1 MQNSFTAQV
10 FISVG
15 SNSGNRLYYLR
26 EALHQLEGEGL
37 SIAEISSVY
46 ESEPWGFE
54 DPVHFLNICFSCH
67 TLLNPPALMKHL
79 LDAEEVLGRVREKEP
94 GYRSRT
100 LDLDILF
107 WDDLHIY
114 SPDLQIPHPRAHL
127 RRFVLAPMAEI
138 APDFIHP
145 EYGKNMATLL
155 AECPDHGEIRRVGSL
170 FE

>member
-1 MQNSFTAQV
+1 MQNSFTARV
-10 FISVG
+10 FISAG

-26 EALHQLEGEGL
+26 EALHKMEGEGL
-37 SIAEISSVY
+37 SIGEISSVY

-54 DPVHFLNICFSCH
+54 DPVHFLNMCFSCF
-67 TLLNPPALMKHL
+67 TSWNPPALMKHL
-79 LDAEEVLGRVREKEP
+79 LDVEEAMGRIRDNQS

-114 SPDLQIPHPRAHL
+114 SSDLQIPHPRAHL

-138 APDFIHP
+138 APGFIHP
-145 EYGKNMATLL
+145 EYRKNMESLL
-155 AECPDHGEIRRVGSL
+155 AECPDHGEIRRIGPL